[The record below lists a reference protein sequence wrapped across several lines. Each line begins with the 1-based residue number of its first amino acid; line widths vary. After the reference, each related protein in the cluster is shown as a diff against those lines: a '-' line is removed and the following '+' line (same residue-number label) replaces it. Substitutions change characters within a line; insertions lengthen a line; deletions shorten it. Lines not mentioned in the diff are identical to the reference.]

1 MEGWQ
6 AKILIQAYAVNAE
19 IEAMK
24 TENSIRLINDNQI
37 SYSEQ
42 DFMDKAAELIELS
55 RNMSS

>member
-1 MEGWQ
+1 MEAEQ
-6 AKILIQAYAVNAE
+6 AKILIQAYAINAE

-24 TENSIRLINDNQI
+24 AENSIRLINDNQI

-55 RNMSS
+55 RDMSS